1 MRFSNVVA
9 ALALVGGVLGTPA
22 PARAIN
28 PDAQTFF
35 AKGRSL
41 RAEGKFEEAIVE
53 FRRAFDLAPEG
64 LGALRNIAE
73 CEEALG
79 QYASARIDW
88 WNLRRAALQ
97 TNDPKYQG
105 WDKEAEA
112 AYQKLEL
119 KVGRLTVQVVAKD
132 LSRVTVTIDG
142 KPLDPRLF
150 GVEIERDL
158 GVHTIQ
164 ANYGGAAPII
174 EKRGVSASRK
184 EIIVLKIPDAS
195 PADKPPG
202 DTTPKEP
209 PPPDRAPLR
218 VGGYVSLAFGGA
230 GVIGLISSIAIRQS
244 AAAVVQGNPKECS
257 FDAAKNVY
265 TCPNTEAYS
274 SAVDRGNTA
283 SLLVNVFT
291 GVAVAGVGIGAVL
304 LITSRAPGAAPKR
317 VTIAPCIDGVWIKG
331 SF

>member
-1 MRFSNVVA
+1 MRFSNFLA
-9 ALALVGGVLGTPA
+9 ALALVGSSIGTAA

-41 RAEGKFEEAIVE
+41 RGEGKCEEAIIE
-53 FRRAFDLAPEG
+53 FRRAFELAPEG

-88 WNLRRAALQ
+88 WNLRRAVLQ
-97 TNDPKYQG
+97 TNDLKYQG
-105 WDKEAEA
+105 WDKDAES
-112 AYQKLEL
+112 AYQKLEP
-119 KVGRLTVQVVAKD
+119 KVGRLTVQVVGKD

-184 EIIVLKIPDAS
+184 EIVVLQIPDAS
-195 PADKPPG
+195 PTDKPPPG
-202 DTTPKEP
+202 DTTPKDP
-209 PPPDRAPLR
+209 PPSNRAPLR

-230 GVIGLISSIAIRQS
+230 GVIGLISSLVIRQS
-244 AAAVVQGNPKECS
+244 AASVVQEKCLQVGE
-257 FDAAKNVY
+257 AY
-265 TCPNTEAYS
+265 TC
-274 SAVDRGNTA
+274 SAEYTADVERGRTA

-291 GVAVAGVGIGAVL
+291 GVAVAGAGVGVAL
-304 LITSRAPGAAPKR
+304 LVAGRDPGATPKQ
-317 VTIAPCIDGVWIKG
+317 VTIAPSIDGVWIKG